1 MRWHFQDND
10 AGRHSMSCIC
20 HYEAKQESYRHP
32 DTLYH
37 QQDTDSHISRSLY
50 ISACPRKMLVGNE
63 VIVEET
69 TKETAVETRECA
81 LVKML
86 SSTALANPFR
96 ELIKPYGCIS
106 DFLCFTESLIEI
118 HEWESDIALRH
129 DNGI

>member
-1 MRWHFQDND
+1 MMQ
-10 AGRHSMSCIC
+10 AGIAC
-20 HYEAKQESYRHP
+20 HASAIMKPNRSLIGIP
-32 DTLYH
+32 TLYITNRTQTRTYPATYTFLPVH
-37 QQDTDSHISRSLY
+37 G
-50 ISACPRKMLVGNE
+50 KMLVGNE

-118 HEWESDIALRH
+118 HERESDITLRH